1 MKFTILVID
10 DEKNIRTGLATA
22 LELDGYEVLTA
33 ADGAEGLEIALH
45 SEIDL
50 VITDLRM
57 PGVSGE
63 EVLRRVTSETPGI
76 PVIVL
81 TGHGTVENAVEA
93 MRSGAYDFLTKPLNL
108 DRLSLLVKRA
118 LQSRELILQHRE
130 LEREIENRRSFEHI
144 IGKSPAIN
152 KVFEVVKRVAPTKA
166 SVLITGES
174 GVGKELIANALH
186 NLSPRKEKPFVK
198 VHCAALAE
206 TLLESEL
213 FGHEKGSFTGAI
225 ARKRGRFELAHT
237 GTIFLDEIG
246 EIDQSVQ
253 IKILRVLQEKKFE
266 RVGGEETLEVD
277 VRVITATNRDLEKEI
292 EAGRFRED
300 LFYRLNV
307 VRIDVPPLRER
318 KDDLPLMITAFIREF
333 ADENGKKIEGI
344 DPKARSALYAY
355 DWPGNIRQLRNCI
368 ESAVVMTSGTVITL
382 DDLPPS
388 IRPREEAPSLH
399 IPVGVTIAEAEKQV
413 IIQTLS
419 AQNGNKTRTAE
430 VLGIGRKTLHRK
442 LDEYGIDSKLDIG
455 TEAEIAGEADES
467 SGGSKSIPG

>member
-10 DEKNIRTGLATA
+10 DEKNIRTGLQAA
-22 LELDGYEVLTA
+22 LEMDGYEVLLA

-45 SEIDL
+45 SDVDL

-63 EVLRRVTSETPGI
+63 EVLRRVTTETPGI
-76 PVIVL
+76 PVLVL

-93 MRSGAYDFLTKPLNL
+93 MRAGAYDFLTKPLNL

-118 LQSRELILQHRE
+118 LQNRELALQNRE
-130 LEREIENRRSFEHI
+130 LEREIEGKKSFEHI
-144 IGKSPAIN
+144 IGKSQAML
-152 KVFEVVKRVAPTKA
+152 KVFDVVKRVAPTKA

-186 NLSPRKEKPFVK
+186 NLSPRKANPFVK

-213 FGHEKGSFTGAI
+213 FGHEKGSFTGAVS
-225 ARKRGRFELAHT
+225 RKRGRFELAHQ

-246 EIDQSVQ
+246 EIDQTVQ

-277 VRVITATNRDLEKEI
+277 VRVVTATNRDLEKEI
-292 EAGRFRED
+292 AEGRFRED

-307 VRIDVPPLRER
+307 VRIHVPPLRER
-318 KDDLPLMITAFIREF
+318 KDDLPLMIASFLREF

-344 DPKARSALYAY
+344 DAKARSALYAY
-355 DWPGNIRQLRNCI
+355 DWPGNVRQLRNCI
-368 ESAVVMTSGTVITL
+368 ESAVVMTSGPYITL

-388 IRPREEAPSLH
+388 IRSGDEVPSIH
-399 IPVGVTIAEAEKQV
+399 IPVGVTMADAEREV
-413 IIQTLS
+413 ILQTLS
-419 AQNGNKTRTAE
+419 AQNGNKSRTAE

-442 LDEYGIDSKLDIG
+442 LDEYGLD
-455 TEAEIAGEADES
+455 TKSEDE
-467 SGGSKSIPG
+467 